1 MTQRQ
6 TREEEDELET
16 TATQVNH
23 DADDHPAPSS
33 AVKKP
38 SKPAKG
44 DVQGQMMAKYENYYP
59 IMQKL
64 AKQYAPRFEKYGMHF
79 RAEILLATAM
89 QESGGTKDPKS
100 AVSFDHG
107 LGMMQITP
115 SKDGKLDA
123 PVAKAIGWD
132 NSKSIAYNDA
142 HSKWKDPTA
151 NITAGIETMLVKTQS
166 IAKLASKVW
175 GQMNEQQKW
184 MAVMYGYNAGQGNA
198 AKALNA
204 QGPNAKFISTY
215 KDKQGKVHSHD
226 YTKELKGRLDYVDQ
240 HSPFEKEG
248 GESTPGDGPQ
258 AASPEKE
265 GEKEGEKKGGW
276 LDRALGIWDGV
287 KKAGSDLVS
296 DPAGTANRAVEQAR
310 ELGNEGVS
318 EAKEIWQEGKE
329 RAGQVV
335 DWVQGKGKT
344 LVDSIWN
351 SGNGAGTENGQQT
364 PESPAAAPQATA
376 GRLAQLMSKPRLTPE
391 EIEEARSLI
400 ARQPEEAQ
408 GDLYQQLQSKTP
420 YHNQRNNASTE
431 AGRGNI
437 GDVMCNLTSVAMCL
451 ETVGIHNPEPTKF
464 PQFEDYLEHLRVKH
478 KLPART
484 TEGGWGGVARLM
496 GATVTQLGG
505 GVHKKAWWM
514 TTVVPKLRSGQ
525 AIILSI
531 DGHIVRLQECTATGI
546 VVDDPF
552 GASKL
557 KAGGGKAGRGWTS
570 VNKKGGVG
578 GDESKG
584 VTGEDHVWPWADVEI
599 HRFLWVASI
608 ARK

>member
-6 TREEEDELET
+6 SREEEDELEAA
-16 TATQVNH
+16 ATQVHH

-33 AVKKP
+33 PKKAA
-38 SKPAKG
+38 KPAKG

-79 RAEILLATAM
+79 RPEIILATAM

-115 SKDGKLDA
+115 DKNGQLDG
-123 PVAKAIGWD
+123 PVAKALGWD
-132 NSKSIAYNDA
+132 NSKSTAYNDA

-151 NITAGIETMLVKTQS
+151 NLTAGVETMLIKTQS

-175 GQMNEQQKW
+175 AQMNEQQKW
-184 MAVMYGYNAGQGNA
+184 TAVMYGYNAGQGNA
-198 AKALNA
+198 AKALNK
-204 QGPNAKFISTY
+204 QGPNAKFISTF

-226 YTKELKGRLDYVDQ
+226 YTKELRERLDYVDG

-248 GESTPGDGPQ
+248 GESTPEGGQQDT
-258 AASPEKE
+258 AHEEKDAD
-265 GEKEGEKKGGW
+265 KKGGW
-276 LDRALGIWDGV
+276 IDRALGVWDGV
-287 KKAGSDLVS
+287 KKAGSDLVG
-296 DPAGTANRAVEQAR
+296 DPVGTANRAVEQAK
-310 ELGNEGVS
+310 ELGTEGVN

-351 SGNGAGTENGQQT
+351 SDKGNTTEGGTQQT
-364 PESPAAAPQATA
+364 QGPAAAPQATA
-376 GRLAQLMSKPRLTPE
+376 GRLAQLMSKPHLTPE

-400 ARQPEEAQ
+400 AKQPQEAQ
-408 GDLYQQLQSKTP
+408 GDLYQQLQGKTP
-420 YHNQRNNASTE
+420 YHNQRNNASTS
-431 AGRGNI
+431 GGKNI
-437 GDVMCNLTSVAMCL
+437 GDVMCNLTSLAMCL
-451 ETVGIHNPEPTKF
+451 ETVGIHNPEPTKY
-464 PQFEDYLEHLRVKH
+464 PQFEDYLEHLRVQH

-531 DGHIVRLQECTATGI
+531 DGHIVRLQECGASGI

-557 KAGGGKAGRGWTS
+557 KAGGGKSGRGWTS
-570 VNKKGGVG
+570 VNKKNGTG

-584 VTGEDHVWPWADVEI
+584 ATGEDHVWPWADVEI

-608 ARK
+608 SRK